1 MEGPSNKV
9 PIFFVIVVVVVVSVI
24 SFSSLSDKYG
34 DSKNNTGKPDVVSLS
49 IAREN
54 VRDLNDT
61 DEDGLYDWEEDLW
74 GSDINKPDTDNDGT
88 NDGDEISERRDPTIA
103 GPNDLLKDTREEL
116 PTELDSE
123 YYKDLV
129 PGSLTDNLSIN
140 LAANYLNY
148 KQGGQF
154 TDQNQSDLVGSI
166 VSDVGEIA
174 GPVEKYSTLDLL
186 LKINSPENYKDYG
199 NSVAEILQ
207 NNFDYMNS
215 IESKDD
221 SEYAKEIS
229 SAYKNL
235 TVRLA
240 SEKVPSALSEEHT
253 QILNNLYNIALSLDE
268 LVSYKQD
275 PVRALV
281 ATNKYQKIVQDQPL
295 VLQKI
300 KVFFKENDIIFTSD
314 EPGNLWNNL

>member
-116 PTELDSE
+116 PTEL
-123 YYKDLV
+123 
-129 PGSLTDNLSIN
+129 
-140 LAANYLNY
+140 
-148 KQGGQF
+148 
-154 TDQNQSDLVGSI
+154 
-166 VSDVGEIA
+166 
-174 GPVEKYSTLDLL
+174 
-186 LKINSPENYKDYG
+186 
-199 NSVAEILQ
+199 
-207 NNFDYMNS
+207 
-215 IESKDD
+215 
-221 SEYAKEIS
+221 
-229 SAYKNL
+229 
-235 TVRLA
+235 
-240 SEKVPSALSEEHT
+240 
-253 QILNNLYNIALSLDE
+253 
-268 LVSYKQD
+268 
-275 PVRALV
+275 
-281 ATNKYQKIVQDQPL
+281 
-295 VLQKI
+295 
-300 KVFFKENDIIFTSD
+300 
-314 EPGNLWNNL
+314 